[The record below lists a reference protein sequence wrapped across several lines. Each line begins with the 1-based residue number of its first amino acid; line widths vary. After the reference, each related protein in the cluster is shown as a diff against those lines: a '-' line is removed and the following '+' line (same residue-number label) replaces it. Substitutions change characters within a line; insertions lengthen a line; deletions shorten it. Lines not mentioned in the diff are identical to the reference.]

1 MTLYSTLLHWYNQPR
16 AIPGLYPVC
25 FPLLMLLKETLFSD
39 CKVLVSTEAAGMG
52 VDIKG
57 VSMAVLIGRN
67 VIMAH
72 IFSYD
77 IFSLKNKT

>member
-1 MTLYSTLLHWYNQPR
+1 
-16 AIPGLYPVC
+16 
-25 FPLLMLLKETLFSD
+25 MLLKETLFID
-39 CKVLVSTEAAGMG
+39 YKVLVSTEAAGMG